1 MKSLSC
7 HFFFPVVAVL
17 LILPVHAEPSPY
29 AGEQTRKIKALSPE
43 DVNQLLAGHGMGFA
57 RAAELNSYPGPRH
70 VLDMANQL
78 QLTSAQTG
86 ELNEV
91 FAAMKSAALPLGR
104 ELVARET
111 ELDRLFAG
119 RHATADAVRTLT
131 REIGRLEGEL
141 RAVHLNA
148 HVATVA
154 ILQPGQISRYD
165 ELRGYTDAPAP
176 APAKSVRDNHGMIDP
191 SLTALPRACAAF
203 LSAETRHENTLH

>member
-7 HFFFPVVAVL
+7 HFLFPVVAIL
-17 LILPVHAEPSPY
+17 LVLPVHAEPSPY

-43 DVNQLLAGHGMGFA
+43 DVTQLLAGHGMGLA

-70 VLDMANQL
+70 VLDMADQL
-78 QLTSAQTG
+78 QLTSAQAG

-91 FAAMKSAALPLGR
+91 FTAMKSAALPLGR

-111 ELDRLFAG
+111 ELDRLFAE

-165 ELRGYTDAPAP
+165 ELRGYTDAPPP
-176 APAKSVRDNHGMIDP
+176 APAKSARGNHG
-191 SLTALPRACAAF
+191 
-203 LSAETRHENTLH
+203 